1 MAGLLDANTFLGN
14 EVALEMVKEE
24 AEHFTRYYDNV
35 IAINGTE
42 HWLSMLEV
50 EFGGMNEVLF
60 NLYDVTGDPEHIR
73 CALLLLNIFAF
84 EIVGFKALLSPFL
97 HFASIH

>member
-1 MAGLLDANTFLGN
+1 MAGLLDAHTFLGN
-14 EVALEMVKEE
+14 EVALEMVKDE
-24 AEHFTRYYDNV
+24 AKHFTRYYDNV

-42 HWLSMLEV
+42 HWLRMLEV

-73 CALLLLNIFAF
+73 YAPAAFQCFHSNKPRLYALI
-84 EIVGFKALLSPFL
+84 S
-97 HFASIH
+97 